1 MSTSAA
7 QISEFIR
14 ANDVKFIRLA
24 FCNLFGIQKNISV
37 NAAHFERSI
46 SRGIPFDASSVQ
58 GFSSLGSDDAVLCP
72 DLDTLT
78 VLPGRP
84 TQGRVARFLCDLL
97 SSDGT
102 TFFLDTRHLLKD
114 AVAAAKKMDLEIQ
127 LGPECEFY
135 LFKTDDDGEPTHLPH
150 DFGTYFDI
158 APLDRGENVR
168 REICLTLEEMGLFP
182 ETSHHESGPGQNEID
197 FQYHSALRAADD
209 FLTFKSVVKAI
220 ASLNGLYAS
229 FMPRPLADQS
239 GNGLHINVSLFQGGR
254 NLMDGFA
261 TGQNSAAEQFVAG
274 VLSHVAEMSA
284 FLNPTVNSYDR
295 LGLAQAPGTISWS
308 FKNRSNL
315 IRIPAETGERARFE
329 LRSPDPSVNPYL
341 AFALVIRAGL
351 DGIARGLSLPDPTV
365 SSGELPTS
373 LSDALTLAENSRFIM
388 ETLGQPLCAHYIAK
402 KRDEAAA
409 FVSCGDK
416 ADFYEKKYFRIL

>member
-1 MSTSAA
+1 MSSSAA
-7 QISEFIR
+7 QIFEFIR

-37 NAAHFERSI
+37 NATYFEQALA
-46 SRGIPFDASSVQ
+46 RGIPFDASSVQ
-58 GFSSLGSDDAVLCP
+58 GFSSMGSDDAVLFP

-78 VLPGRP
+78 VLPWRP
-84 TQGRVARFLCDLL
+84 TQGRVVRFLCDLR

-102 TFFLDTRHLLKD
+102 TFPLDTRHILKN
-114 AVAAAKKMDLEIQ
+114 AVAAARKEELEVK

-135 LFKTDDDGEPTHLPH
+135 LFKTDDSGEPTLVPH
-150 DFGTYFDI
+150 DTGTYFDI
-158 APLDRGENVR
+158 APLDKGENVR

-182 ETSHHESGPGQNEID
+182 EASHHESGPGQNEID
-197 FQYHSALRAADD
+197 FKYNSALAAADD

-239 GNGLHINVSLFQGGR
+239 GNGLHINVSLLRAGR
-254 NLMDGFA
+254 NLMDGFEA
-261 TGQNSAAEQFVAG
+261 GKDSTAERFIAG

-295 LGLAQAPGTISWS
+295 LGLAQAPATISWS
-308 FKNRSNL
+308 FKKRSNL
-315 IRIPAETGERARFE
+315 IRIPAESGERARFE

-341 AFALVIRAGL
+341 VFALVIYAGL
-351 DGIARGLSLPDPTV
+351 DGVARGLSLPDAAV
-365 SSGELPTS
+365 SSGELPAS
-373 LSDALTLAENSRFIM
+373 LSDALTLAENSRFI
-388 ETLGQPLCAHYIAK
+388 EDAIGSAFCSHYITK
-402 KRDEAAA
+402 KRDEVAA

-416 ADFYEKKYFRIL
+416 TAFYEHQYFRLL